1 MDFKTFSPEH
11 AYYEL
16 VAGTQN
22 RPDFHLFTTKSAF
35 RAINPVGEHPMLSKR
50 VLTILVNLI
59 LVFAV
64 VSTPL
69 SAMAQVAATPAKSQ
83 ATDLS
88 AKLAKIETTLD
99 ARRQQYGVPG
109 ASLVIV
115 KDDQIIYMKGLGYKD
130 LEKKVAVTP
139 DTLFAI
145 GSSTKAF
152 TALTVL
158 LSADEG
164 KLSLDDSPK
173 KYLPYFKMYDPETD
187 AKITI
192 RDLLSH
198 SSGLNRTDL
207 AFAVGTLNR
216 EEVIR
221 VAGLAKPT
229 AKLREKFQYQNAM
242 FTAAGEVAAHAQ
254 GKSWESLVQDRI
266 FKPLGMKT
274 SDLSVETMQKS
285 SDFSYGYT
293 YNTDTKLNRRV
304 PMRDIPSAAPAGAI
318 NSSAREMAQWVR
330 FMLAGGVYDGKRLVS
345 EKSFTE
351 FTSPQMKMGGKA
363 SYGLGWFLRDWRGH
377 KVIEHGGNIDGFNA
391 QVALMPDQK
400 LGFVLLTNLTAS
412 PLGQD
417 AMLTIW
423 DNLVETPGATTPA
436 TTDTGA
442 VIDPKLTV
450 GTYKFAEASMNV
462 EIAMVDGKPALTVPG
477 QPQYVLANVSGNRYQ
492 LINAGTP
499 LEGFFVTFRP
509 PKDKPTEYEIFL
521 EQPNGTFVLS
531 KLKAEDQAKDAA
543 VAANYDGPLKE
554 LIGSYRVEG
563 GGGLVEVAVREGKVS
578 LVVPGQQPYELVPK
592 EKDVFEL
599 APLPTDSYKMNVRR
613 DPAGKVAAIAV
624 TQPEGVFT
632 FAREATVAITMPV
645 DELMAKMIAASGG
658 EAAWRKHKSMVTQFQ
673 INFVHQG
680 ITAEGTTS
688 AKAPNLMASQTNL
701 IALGKKIGTI
711 FEYFDGTTGGQETSF
726 SPSDTYT
733 GKQLANAKVASDF
746 YGLLNWKTL
755 FKSVEIK
762 RMDKVGGEDVYVVV
776 MTTEGGTP
784 TTLFVSTKTFL
795 PLKKETIY
803 SPSDSS
809 GIEIPITETYSDYRA
824 VDEMMF
830 PHKTVT
836 NNIAQGDIIVEIK
849 DVKFDVDIPDSM
861 FKPGKK

>member
-1 MDFKTFSPEH
+1 
-11 AYYEL
+11 
-16 VAGTQN
+16 
-22 RPDFHLFTTKSAF
+22 
-35 RAINPVGEHPMLSKR
+35 MLSKR

-64 VSTPL
+64 LSTPL
-69 SAMAQVAATPAKSQ
+69 SAMAQVAATPAKTQ
-83 ATDLS
+83 VAATDLS
-88 AKLAKIETTLD
+88 SKLAQIEKTLEE
-99 ARRQQYGVPG
+99 RRQLYGVPG

-115 KDDQIIYMKGLGYKD
+115 KDDQIIYMKGLGFKD
-130 LEKKVAVTP
+130 LEKKVAATP

-158 LSADEG
+158 LSADDG
-164 KLSLDDSPK
+164 KLTLDDSPK

-254 GKSWESLVQDRI
+254 GKSWESLVKDRI

-285 SDFSYGYT
+285 GDFSYGYT

-345 EKSFTE
+345 EKGFSE
-351 FTSPQMKMGGKA
+351 FISPQMKMGGKS
-363 SYGLGWFLRDWRGH
+363 SYGLGWFLRNWRGH
-377 KVIEHGGNIDGFNA
+377 KVVEHGGNIDGFNA

-423 DNLVETPGATTPA
+423 DNLVDTPGAAGPTASP
-436 TTDTGA
+436 TTDAGA
-442 VIDPKLTV
+442 GPVIDPKFTV

-492 LINAGTP
+492 LTTSGTP
-499 LEGFFVTFRP
+499 LDGFFITFRP
-509 PKDKPTEYEIFL
+509 PKDKPSEYEIFL

-531 KLKAEDQAKDAA
+531 KLKAEDQAKEAA
-543 VAANYDGPLKE
+543 AAGNYAGPLKE
-554 LIGSYRVEG
+554 FIGSYRAEG
-563 GGGLVEVAVREGKVS
+563 SAALVEIAVRDGKVS
-578 LVVPGQQPYELVPK
+578 LVVPGQQPYELVQK

-599 APLPTDSYKMNVRR
+599 APLPADAYKMNTRR
-613 DPAGKVAAIAV
+613 DAAGKVTAIAV

-632 FAREATVAITMPV
+632 FVREAAVAIAMPV
-645 DELMAKMIAASGG
+645 DELMAKVIAASGG

-673 INFVHQG
+673 INFIHQG
-680 ITAEGTTS
+680 ITGEGTTS
-688 AKAPNLMASQTNL
+688 AKAPNMFASHTNL
-701 IALGKKIGTI
+701 IALGKKVGSI

-726 SPSDTYT
+726 SPSDTLT
-733 GKQLANAKVASDF
+733 GKQLANAKVAADF

-776 MTTEGGTP
+776 MATEGGTP

-795 PLKKETIY
+795 PLRRDTIY
-803 SPSDSS
+803 SASDSS
-809 GIEIPITETYSDYRA
+809 GIELPITETYSDYRA
-824 VDEMMF
+824 VDEMMI
-830 PHKTVT
+830 PHKTVS
-836 NNIAQGDIIVEIK
+836 NNIAQGDVIIEIK
-849 DVKFDVDIPDSM
+849 DVKFDVDLSDSV